1 MKRKFHK
8 SKMCSMGTKQFIT
21 LFSIHI
27 SLVSWDT
34 NLDAF
39 GSFAQ
44 AHPALSSDD
53 GRLVNEFDW
62 LASYFGFCASN
73 NNISYQISLPC

>member
-1 MKRKFHK
+1 MFH
-8 SKMCSMGTKQFIT
+8 GNETVIT

-44 AHPALSSDD
+44 AHPALSSED